1 MQQLNNPSN
10 WKNWFPSKDSIRAMY
25 VEGEIKGILLDSIE
39 ALMMTEKSDSMVRAV
54 TAGFSKRD
62 FSMGWFVVPNSNPS
76 QVTVQWWMDFKLR
89 WYPWEKFASLLF
101 DKQYGT
107 RLEIGLRRLK
117 DFVESN

>member
-1 MQQLNNPSN
+1 
-10 WKNWFPSKDSIRAMY
+10 MY

-62 FSMGWFVVPNSNPS
+62 FSMGWFVVPNFNPS